1 MHSNHDSNLS
11 ARKDDHI
18 RINLEDD
25 VQSGITSGL
34 SKLHFIHNALP
45 EVNLEDVQMQ
55 QNLFGKSVRVPILIS
70 SMTGG
75 SEASFEINCRLAQA
89 AQQTGAALGLGSIRT
104 GLEHAELAYTF
115 QIRKFA
121 PDVLLLANLGAVQLE
136 YGYTVETCQ
145 RAVDLMEADALILH
159 LNPLQEAL
167 QPEGQ
172 TRFSGLLSKIEQVCR
187 QLQVPVIAKEVGWG
201 ISKNTAQQL
210 LSAGVAAIDVAGA
223 GGTSWSQVEMFR
235 GRTEDQVEIA
245 REFREW
251 GISTFE
257 SILNVKTAAP
267 GLMLIA
273 SGGLRGGMDCAK
285 CLSLG
290 AALAGLARPFLH
302 SAVQSTGQVV
312 RQIQLIGRVI
322 QVSMF
327 ATGCRDLKEF
337 RTRPVLYHEE
347 RAIE

>member
-1 MHSNHDSNLS
+1 MIHDSNLS

-18 RINLEDD
+18 RINLEED
-25 VQSGITSGL
+25 VQSGITNGL
-34 SKLHFIHNALP
+34 SKLRFIHNALP
-45 EVNLEDVQMQ
+45 EVNLEDVHMQ
-55 QNLFGKSVRVPILIS
+55 QSLFGKNVRIPVLIS

-75 SEASFEINCRLAQA
+75 SESSLEINHRLALA
-89 AQQTGAALGLGSIRT
+89 AQQTGAALGLGSIRA
-104 GLEHAELAYTF
+104 GLEHPELAYTF

-121 PDVLLLANLGAVQLE
+121 PDILLLANLGAVQLE

-145 RAVDLMEADALILH
+145 RAVDLMDADALILH

-172 TRFSGLLSKIEQVCR
+172 TRFSGLLGKIEQVCR
-187 QLQVPVIAKEVGWG
+187 QLEVPVIAKEVGWG
-201 ISKNTAQQL
+201 ISKITAQQL
-210 LSAGVAAIDVAGA
+210 QSAGVAAIDVAGA

-245 REFREW
+245 SEFRGW

-267 GLMLIA
+267 GMKLIA

-285 CLSLG
+285 CLALG
-290 AALAGLARPFLH
+290 AELAGLARPFLH
-302 SAVQSTGQVV
+302 SAVQSTEQVI
-312 RQIQLIGRVI
+312 RQIQIIGRVI
-322 QVSMF
+322 QISMF
-327 ATGCRDLKEF
+327 VTGCRNLEEF
-337 RTRPVLYHEE
+337 HTQPVLFHEE
-347 RAIE
+347 RTNK